1 MPAGATAAAHTSIT
15 TLARFEE
22 ELMHVQ
28 RSILLFGILG
38 ILAVPIGADAQL
50 VRSGSPELTFK
61 AFGTIGFSMTG
72 KTAEV
77 NVSDTA
83 QNISVIVPLG
93 TLSTDNGVRDK
104 HLKDRLEVTKYP
116 TAELSVS
123 KAALKIPAE
132 GQNSSADTDGTLKL
146 HGQSRTVR
154 FHYEAKRNGN
164 AYHVDGK
171 MRVNF
176 NQFGVEVPSYLGI
189 TVKPDVDV
197 AVHFD
202 AVDK

>member
-1 MPAGATAAAHTSIT
+1 MY
-15 TLARFEE
+15 
-22 ELMHVQ
+22 VQ

-83 QNISVIVPLG
+83 QSISVIVPLG

-123 KAALKIPAE
+123 KSALKIPAE
-132 GQNSSADTDGTLKL
+132 GQNSSADTEGTLKL
-146 HGQSRTVR
+146 HGQSRAVR